1 MWNRISWDSFKS
13 IYCFVLFFIKRQSD
27 WSNKFV
33 KIQNSEFVESCGEHL
48 NHEHLPKKI
57 LIWKEFYLQRSIF
70 DRDFTSWS
78 YELFF
83 FSFFF
88 LSVYLLY
95 IFYLDFYLPF
105 PFGLLFSFPI
115 IWTFISLLY
124 LDFYI
129 PLLFGLFLKKSFFFN
144 YFFLFNRSHILDFFQ
159 KILLEIIE

>member
-1 MWNRISWDSFKS
+1 VVSISIMNIS
-13 IYCFVLFFIKRQSD
+13 
-27 WSNKFV
+27 
-33 KIQNSEFVESCGEHL
+33 
-48 NHEHLPKKI
+48 PKKFSFEKNSTSKGAFLTAI
-57 LIWKEFYLQRSIF
+57 LLRGLMNW
-70 DRDFTSWS
+70 
-78 YELFF
+78 FF
-83 FSFFF
+83 FFFF
-88 LSVYLLY
+88 LSVHLLY